1 VRGFCLHAR
10 GIHLNGNDPRQEV
23 DSLGTKQHLET
34 HRERARSRPA
44 RRRRVRRL
52 DPDGRREHEICTEQ
66 HLASHDLREGGI
78 FVRARKPGDN
88 ILAGVST
95 RRLVSVRVA

>member
-1 VRGFCLHAR
+1 MERNSTSRLTGAALALGLLVAAAR
-10 GIHLNGNDPRQEV
+10 VGLTRTAG
-23 DSLGTKQHLET
+23 
-34 HRERARSRPA
+34 A
-44 RRRRVRRL
+44 
-52 DPDGRREHEICTEQ
+52 HEICTEQ

-95 RRLVSVRVA
+95 RRLVSVRVT